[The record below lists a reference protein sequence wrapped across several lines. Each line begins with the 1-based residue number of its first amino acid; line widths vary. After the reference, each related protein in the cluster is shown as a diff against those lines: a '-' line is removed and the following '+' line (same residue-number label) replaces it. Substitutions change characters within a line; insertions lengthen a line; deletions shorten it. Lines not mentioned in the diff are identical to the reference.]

1 MKKRGLFLGGA
12 HSQVPILEE
21 AKRRGHYVITC
32 DYLPDNPG
40 HKIADEYHNVST
52 TDIPG
57 VIALAQRVKPDYI
70 MAYASDVAAMTAAVV
85 SEKLGL
91 KYNSVES
98 VRLLSEKNAFRAL
111 QKRLGL
117 NVPSF
122 ATLGPKE
129 GAEALQDWGNY
140 PCIVKP
146 TDSAGSKGVV
156 RVDCSKEF
164 DQAISHARSF
174 SRSGNVIVEEFI
186 DNLVA
191 DLHGDGFVQDSKLV
205 FLHLGDHV
213 YSTGNNPFNPMGT
226 IWPSRANKEYISE
239 ISNLV
244 DTIIRTSGFE
254 NGAINV
260 EARVSSKGRAYVMEI
275 GARCGG
281 HFVPQAIYHSCGFN
295 IVSAI
300 MDNVDGMRVTSLAK
314 QSNVSAY
321 YAINSKKSGV
331 LKQIAFDSI
340 IQDMVIEK
348 HEYLTSCDRV
358 NSFDNGSAALGIVIL
373 KNDSFKRID
382 DFYQNADKYIKV
394 LVS

>member
-1 MKKRGLFLGGA
+1 MGKRGLFLGGA

-117 NVPSF
+117 NVPNF

-129 GAEALQDWGNY
+129 GAEALLDWEYY

-156 RVDCSKEF
+156 RVDCIKEI
-164 DQAISHARSF
+164 DQAISYARSF
-174 SRSGNVIVEEFI
+174 SKSGNVIVEEFI

-191 DLHGDGFVQDSKLV
+191 DLHGDGFVQDGKLV
-205 FLHLGDHV
+205 FLQLGDHV
-213 YSTGNNPFNPMGT
+213 YSKGTSPFNPMGT
-226 IWPSRANKEYISE
+226 IWPSRASE
-239 ISNLV
+239 EHINEIAGLV
-244 DTIIRTSGFE
+244 DSIIRASGFD

-260 EARVSSKGRAYVMEI
+260 EARVSSRGLIYVMEI

-281 HFVPQAIYHSCGFN
+281 HYVPQAIFHSSGFS

-300 MDNVDGMRVTSLAK
+300 MDSIDNIEMAISLK
-314 QSNVSAY
+314 QGSVSAY
-321 YAINSKKSGV
+321 YAINSRQSGL
-331 LKQIAFDSI
+331 LKQII
-340 IQDMVIEK
+340 IDPKISDMVIEK
-348 HEYLTSCDRV
+348 HEYLSLGEKV
-358 NSFDNGSAALGIVIL
+358 YSFNNSSAALGIVIL
-373 KNDSFKRID
+373 KSENYDRID
-382 DFYQNADKYIKV
+382 DFYRNADDYVRV

>member
-1 MKKRGLFLGGA
+1 MGKRGLFLGGA

-40 HKIADEYHNVST
+40 HKISDEYHNVST
-52 TDIPG
+52 TDILG

-91 KYNSVES
+91 RYNSVES

-111 QKRLGL
+111 QKSLGL

-191 DLHGDGFVQDSKLV
+191 DLHGDGFVQDNKLV

-260 EARVSSKGRAYVMEI
+260 EARVSSRGLVYVMEI

-281 HFVPQAIYHSCGFN
+281 HYVPQAIFHSSGHC

-300 MDNVDGMRVTSLAK
+300 MDSIDNIEMAIFPKLGF
-314 QSNVSAY
+314 VSAY
-321 YAINSKKSGV
+321 YAINSRQSGL
-331 LKQIAFDSI
+331 LKQII
-340 IQDMVIEK
+340 IDPKISDMVIEK
-348 HEYLTSCDRV
+348 HKYRSLGEQVS
-358 NSFDNGSAALGIVIL
+358 SFDNSSSALGIVIL
-373 KNDSFKRID
+373 KSDSYDRID
-382 DFYQNADKYIKV
+382 DFYRNADDYIRV
-394 LVS
+394 LVG